1 MAVMNSALERYYIIE
16 LNFKHISIKSKIL
29 SFLKKNKGKE
39 FKFNTLLNVLQ
50 LDRTKRKV
58 LRNELEK
65 LTSQGQIIKTGKYY
79 SIKSNPYA
87 VNSKSSNNKSSKHSV
102 NSDEK
107 FLTYE
112 KPLLKFITGRFEGDK
127 NEGIVVP
134 DSKIIKK
141 DVYVTGENI
150 SGAKFG
156 DKVLCKLVNYKDQ
169 NKERAELYGK
179 IEEVIGTAGELTT
192 EIQAVFGKYNLNED
206 FPEKV
211 IKETERLSIEYD
223 LNNRLDLRE
232 KKCFTIDPSDAKDFD
247 DALSIEKLNTGNYL
261 VGVHIADVSHYV
273 KENTPLDIEALKR
286 GTSVYLVDNVV
297 PMLPEVLS
305 NNICSLRP
313 DEDRLTYSVMIEI
326 TEGAEVKGFEIK
338 KSIINSKK
346 RFTYQEA
353 QDVIDKKK
361 GPLKKEV
368 LQLYKISKNLTSKRM
383 KEGSLNFETKE
394 VKFAFTK
401 KGKVKDIVVKE
412 RLDSMRLIEEFMLLA
427 NKCVTQYITRRQKEE
442 KRELPFIYRVH
453 DLPDQQK
460 LKDLSEF
467 IIQFG
472 YKIKLK
478 PPVPDKESL
487 KKLLEE
493 INGKPEEYVIN
504 DLLIRAMAKAI
515 YTDKNIGHYGLGFE
529 DYTHFTSPIRRYPD
543 LLVHRILHEYIT
555 EEGNLQSRINY
566 YKKTLPEICKHCSLQ
581 EQNAVSAE
589 REVIKIRQIEY
600 INRHPNKIFNGII
613 SGLIERGM
621 FVEINDILVEGMVRY
636 KDIEDDYYEYDQKN
650 HCAIG
655 RRTKKVYHAGQN
667 VKVRILKT
675 NMENKKIDFE
685 LID

>member
-1 MAVMNSALERYYIIE
+1 M
-16 LNFKHISIKSKIL
+16 
-29 SFLKKNKGKE
+29 
-39 FKFNTLLNVLQ
+39 
-50 LDRTKRKV
+50 
-58 LRNELEK
+58 
-65 LTSQGQIIKTGKYY
+65 
-79 SIKSNPYA
+79 
-87 VNSKSSNNKSSKHSV
+87 
-102 NSDEK
+102 
-107 FLTYE
+107 
-112 KPLLKFITGRFEGDK
+112 KFITGRFEGDK
-127 NEGIVVP
+127 HAGIVIP
-134 DSKIIKK
+134 DSKVIKR
-141 DVYVTGENI
+141 DVYISEENI
-150 SGAKFG
+150 NGAKFG
-156 DKVLCKLVNYKDQ
+156 DKVLCKLINFKDQ
-169 NKERAELYGK
+169 LNERSELFGR
-179 IEEVIGTAGELTT
+179 IDDVIGTAGELTT
-192 EIQAVFGKYNLNED
+192 EIKAVFGKYNLNED
-206 FPEKV
+206 FPPKV
-211 IKETERLSIEYD
+211 IEETEKLSYNQD
-223 LNNRLDLRE
+223 LENRLDLRK
-232 KKCFTIDPSDAKDFD
+232 KKCFTIDPADAKDFD
-247 DALSIEKLNTGNYL
+247 DALSIEKLKNGNYL

-273 KENTPLDIEALKR
+273 RENTTLDKEALKR
-286 GTSVYLVDNVV
+286 GTSVYLVDTVV

-313 DEDRLTYSVMIEI
+313 DEDRLTFSVMIEI
-326 TEGAEVKGFEIK
+326 TEEGDIQKFEIK

-353 QDVIDKKK
+353 QDIIDKKK
-361 GPLKKEV
+361 GPLQKEV
-368 LQLYKISKNLTSKRM
+368 LQLYKISKNLTSRRM

-394 VKFAFTK
+394 VKFTFTK
-401 KGKVKDIVVKE
+401 TGKVKDIVIKE

-427 NKCVTQYITRRQKEE
+427 NKCVTQYVTRRQKKE
-442 KRELPFIYRVH
+442 KRQLPFIYRVH

-478 PPVPDKESL
+478 SPIPDKESL
-487 KKLLEE
+487 KKLLDE
-493 INGKPEEYVIN
+493 IKGKPEEYVIN

-543 LLVHRILHEYIT
+543 LLVHRILYDYLT
-555 EEGNLQSRINY
+555 ESNLQNRINHY
-566 YKKTLPEICKHCSLQ
+566 RNILPEICKHCSLQ
-581 EQNAVSAE
+581 EQNAVNAE

-600 INRHPNKIFNGII
+600 INRHPNKVFNGII

-621 FVEINDILVEGMVRY
+621 FIEINDILIEGMVRY